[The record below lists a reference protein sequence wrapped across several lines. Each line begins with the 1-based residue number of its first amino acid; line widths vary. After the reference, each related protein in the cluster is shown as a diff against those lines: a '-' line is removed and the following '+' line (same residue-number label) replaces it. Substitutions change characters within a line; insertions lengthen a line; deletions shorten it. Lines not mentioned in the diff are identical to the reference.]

1 MVSDEVGTK
10 LARILYFVGAGVI
23 CTKAINMWRE
33 YEHKQAIEEAAEK
46 LKGTPQITTGTVN
59 EAPVKS

>member
-1 MVSDEVGTK
+1 
-10 LARILYFVGAGVI
+10 
-23 CTKAINMWRE
+23 MWRE

-46 LKGTPQITTGTVN
+46 LKGTPQTTTGTVN